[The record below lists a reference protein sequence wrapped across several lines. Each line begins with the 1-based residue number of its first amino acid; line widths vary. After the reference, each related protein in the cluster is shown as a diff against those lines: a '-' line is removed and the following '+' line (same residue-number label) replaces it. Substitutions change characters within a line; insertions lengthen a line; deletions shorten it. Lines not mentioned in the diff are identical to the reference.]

1 MLSKKNITILK
12 LKNGDVNSFD
22 YLFRKYN
29 KRIYSFSLSY
39 LKKKEEAEDIV
50 QQVFLTLWQS
60 RKNLKEQHDIQSY
73 LYTVTFNAIKKR
85 FRKLTREKNHL
96 ENYFQLIDKDGSLPD
111 TEAEYNNLIKLLEKL
126 IDLLPSR
133 QKEVFVLNKKEDLT
147 IEEIS
152 EKLKI
157 SKRTVENHLFR
168 AKAFL
173 KKSLIDQGLL
183 SILFY
188 WLFIK

>member
-85 FRKLTREKNHL
+85 FRKLTREKKHL
-96 ENYFQLIDKDGSLPD
+96 ENYFQIINKNRSLPD